1 MIPAKKLVEAM
12 ALVEAIRV
20 LTEHDAYHAPAHT
33 LNVLAAMAL
42 ERMALVL
49 DAA

>member
-33 LNVLAAMAL
+33 LNILTAMAL
-42 ERMALVL
+42 ERMMAVL
-49 DAA
+49 DTV

>member
-42 ERMALVL
+42 ERMATVL
-49 DAA
+49 ETV